1 MKASA
6 LVRTARLRSALTQR
20 ELAERTRISQPMIS
34 LIESGLQD
42 PRYSTLQRILAATD
56 QELAMFPKAATSPE
70 HPRHRR

>member
-34 LIESGLQD
+34 LIESGQQD
-42 PRYSTLQRILAATD
+42 PVRGVLGHQVD
-56 QELAMFPKAATSPE
+56 DVHKVPFPESFQCPLVGL
-70 HPRHRR
+70 